1 MRSLRLVEICF
12 LIIEIYEY
20 RVVCYCFI
28 ETSIFKSY
36 YLYYIITIFFK

>member
-20 RVVCYCFI
+20 GVVCYYFI
-28 ETSIFKSY
+28 ETTIYNRY
-36 YLYYIITIFFK
+36 YLCYIIIIFF